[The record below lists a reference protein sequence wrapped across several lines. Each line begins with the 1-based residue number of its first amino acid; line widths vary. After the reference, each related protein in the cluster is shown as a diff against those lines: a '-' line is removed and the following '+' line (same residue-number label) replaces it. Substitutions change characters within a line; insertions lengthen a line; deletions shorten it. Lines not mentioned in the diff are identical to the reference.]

1 MRSSKLVKKHELPV
15 LPDEIQCMIQIMA
28 EKKFIFFDE
37 PVTNYRFFEENELL
51 QEKYIGLTF
60 ILTGTRNNILTLKIK
75 KYNDEYIIKTIDNK
89 PSPEYLTYPEN
100 VEKIT
105 TSLVTG
111 ILKTIKTELRRD
123 IITNIVIKCNEK
135 VRESGKKNVGGRVA
149 KHVKKELLGKLRCIY
164 KIPGSRKEHV
174 KHKGMLIT
182 VSDYKKRMK
191 A

>member
-1 MRSSKLVKKHELPV
+1 MRSSKLPE

-51 QEKYIGLTF
+51 QEKYIGFTF
-60 ILTGTRNNILTLKIK
+60 ILTGTKNNILTLKIK
-75 KYNDEYIIKTIDNK
+75 KDNDEYIITTIDDKEIK
-89 PSPEYLTYPEN
+89 PREYLTYPEN

-105 TSLVTG
+105 TSLGSG

-123 IITNIVIKCNEK
+123 IIKNIVIKCNEK
-135 VRESGKKNVGGRVA
+135 VIESGK
-149 KHVKKELLGKLRCIY
+149 
-164 KIPGSRKEHV
+164 
-174 KHKGMLIT
+174 
-182 VSDYKKRMK
+182 RMWVD